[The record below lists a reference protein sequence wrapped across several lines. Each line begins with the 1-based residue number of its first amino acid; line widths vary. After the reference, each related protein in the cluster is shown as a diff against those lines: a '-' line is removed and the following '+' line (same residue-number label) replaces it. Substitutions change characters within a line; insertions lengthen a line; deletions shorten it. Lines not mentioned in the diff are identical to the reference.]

1 MAGDDPRQLGSH
13 FDFGGNWSSYS
24 GLIDEDRI
32 RDAETALGKLVH
44 AEDIVGKSFLDIGCG
59 SGLHLLAASRLG
71 AGRLVGID
79 IDPKS
84 VVTAE
89 RVQNLF
95 GQGVRGSIMRASV
108 FDLSPEGIGQ
118 FDIVYSWGVL
128 HHTGA
133 MREAIVRATR
143 LVGPR
148 GLFVVALY
156 RKTLTCRLWRW
167 EKRWYSRASPAMQRV
182 ARTIYTG
189 LFRFNLLLARKSFRA
204 YLHEYDRLNR
214 GMDFSHDLHDW
225 MGGYPYESTSPGEFD
240 QLMTGLGFRP
250 ERRFLMPDSFP
261 LRLGLFGSG
270 NDEYVY
276 RKR

>member
-1 MAGDDPRQLGSH
+1 MAGNDPRELGSH

-32 RDAETALGKLVH
+32 RDAEAALGKLIPG
-44 AEDIVGKSFLDIGCG
+44 EEIVGKSFLDIGCG
-59 SGLHLLAASRLG
+59 SGLHIVAASRLG

-84 VVTAE
+84 VATAE
-89 RVQNLF
+89 DVLNRH
-95 GQGVRGSIMRASV
+95 GKGVHGSIMRASV
-108 FDLSPEGIGQ
+108 FDLGPEGIGQ

-133 MREAIVRATR
+133 MREAIARATR
-143 LVGPR
+143 LVRPR

-156 RKTLTCRLWRW
+156 RKTMTCGLWKR
-167 EKRWYSRASPAMQRV
+167 EKRWYSKASPGMQRI

-189 LFRFNLLLARKSFRA
+189 LFRFHLLLARKSFRA
-204 YLHEYDRLNR
+204 LLNDYDKRNR
-214 GMDFSHDLHDW
+214 GMDFSHDVHDW
-225 MGGYPYESTSPGEFD
+225 MGGYPYESISPEEFD
-240 QLMTGLGFRP
+240 HLMTGLGFRP

-276 RKR
+276 RKL

>member
-1 MAGDDPRQLGSH
+1 MAGDDPREPGLH

-44 AEDIVGKSFLDIGCG
+44 AEEIVGKSFLDIGCG

-89 RVQNLF
+89 RVQNRF
-95 GQGVRGSIMRASV
+95 GQGVRGSIMMASV

-128 HHTGA
+128 HHTGD

-156 RKTLTCRLWRW
+156 RKTLACRLWRL

-204 YLHEYDRLNR
+204 YLHEYDTLNR
-214 GMDFSHDLHDW
+214 GMDFFHDLHDW
-225 MGGYPYESTSPGEFD
+225 MGGYPYESISPEEFD
-240 QLMTGLGFRP
+240 QLMTGLGLRP
-250 ERRFLMPDSFP
+250 ERRFLMPDSFS

-276 RKR
+276 RKL